1 MKFPR
6 LETELK
12 HPPEQV
18 RKALV
23 EKDLEP
29 YFKKSGRLT
38 QGSVARGIHWHAE
51 PDGNLLGKLS
61 YWRSK
66 NLCIFRFRV
75 QLEPSATG
83 TRAVLLAQHGP
94 FSPFL
99 RFLLY
104 VIGLCIFI
112 VGVVISFLIDKAM
125 QHGLQKSVEYL
136 ERHLKMWDE
145 TASV

>member
-6 LETELK
+6 LEIELK
-12 HPPEQV
+12 HSPESV

-23 EKDLEP
+23 DKELEP
-29 YFKKSGRLT
+29 YFKESGWLT
-38 QGSVARGIHWHAE
+38 QGSVARGIRWQAE
-51 PDGNLLGKLS
+51 SDSNLLGKLS

-66 NLCIFRFRV
+66 NLCVFRFRV
-75 QLEPSATG
+75 QLEPSGTG
-83 TRAVLLAQHGP
+83 TKAVLLAQHGP

-104 VIGLCIFI
+104 LIGICIFV
-112 VGVVISFLIDKAM
+112 VGVVFSYIGDKAI
-125 QHGLQKSVEYL
+125 QRGLQKSVEYL

-145 TASV
+145 SA